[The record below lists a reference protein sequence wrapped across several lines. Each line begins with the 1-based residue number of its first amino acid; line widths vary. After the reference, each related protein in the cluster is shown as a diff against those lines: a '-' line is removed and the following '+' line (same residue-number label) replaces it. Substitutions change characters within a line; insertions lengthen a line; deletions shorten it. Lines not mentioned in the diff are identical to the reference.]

1 MEKDT
6 ITEKHLN
13 FLTSIFNQMV
23 EIRLDNITKIY
34 PGKRRRK
41 SLQKVKNV
49 LLRRKER
56 ETEKEEKDIVAVDH
70 VTLTVKDSA
79 YFTILGP
86 SGSGK
91 STTLGIIAG
100 HIEPDEGRV
109 YFGDEDVSDYPPHQR
124 DAVMVPQNLAL
135 FPHMII
141 EENVRFGLDYRK
153 ICPKCKALVYPKAK
167 NPLQR
172 LALRL
177 HLKTYDTHCGVKLR
191 KLRKNEKRERVEIA
205 LNTVGLDYNL
215 FGYRKIREL
224 SGGQKQRVAVARAL
238 ITESPV
244 WLLDEA
250 LGALDAKLRVE
261 MREEIR
267 RLQREGGITAMNVTH
282 DQVEALSSSDE
293 IGIMNEGRI
302 EQVGTP
308 VEIYKNPET
317 RFVADFIGRVNFCEG
332 EVLDSST
339 GRLHGLDR
347 QVSLYGVEPHLIG
360 KTATFMCRPEELA
373 VTKDHTGKYVIE
385 RMLDY
390 SGAEATYEVSKK
402 GLKDLRLQVR
412 MTSPTEILK
421 KGTPVN
427 LKYLSP
433 WGILKEH

>member
-1 MEKDT
+1 
-6 ITEKHLN
+6 
-13 FLTSIFNQMV
+13 MV
-23 EIRLDNITKIY
+23 EIRLDNLTKIY
-34 PGKRRRK
+34 PGKKRRK
-41 SLQKVKNV
+41 LLQKIIKVV
-49 LLRRKER
+49 FRRKQR
-56 ETEKEEKDIVAVDH
+56 EIEEEEKDVVAVDH
-70 VTLTVKDSA
+70 VTLTVKDSG
-79 YFTILGP
+79 YFTVLGP

-109 YFGDEDVSDYPPHQR
+109 YFGNTDVTGYPPHQR

-141 EENVRFGLDYRK
+141 EENVKFGLDYRK
-153 ICPKCKALVYPKAK
+153 ICPKCKALVHPKAK
-167 NPLQR
+167 NPIQR
-172 LALRL
+172 LAQFLRL
-177 HLKTYDTHCGVKLR
+177 KIYETHCGVNLR
-191 KLRKNEKRERVEIA
+191 KLTKNEKKDKVKTA
-205 LNTVGLDYNL
+205 LKMVGLDHRL
-215 FGYRKIREL
+215 FGHRKIREL
-224 SGGQKQRVAVARAL
+224 SGGQKQRVALARAL
-238 ITESPV
+238 ITESAV

-267 RLQREGGITAMNVTH
+267 SLQREGGITAINVTH

-339 GRLHGLDR
+339 GKLHGLDR
-347 QVSLYGVEPHLIG
+347 QVSLYGVEPPLIG

-373 VTKDHTGKYVIE
+373 INKDMNGKYIIE

-390 SGAEATYEVSKK
+390 SGAEATYEISKK
-402 GLKDLRLQVR
+402 GLKALRLQVR
-412 MTSPTEILK
+412 MTSPTQILN

-427 LKYLSP
+427 LKFLSP
-433 WGILKEH
+433 WRILKEH

>member
-1 MEKDT
+1 
-6 ITEKHLN
+6 
-13 FLTSIFNQMV
+13 MV
-23 EIRLDNITKIY
+23 EINLVNLTKIY
-34 PGKRRRK
+34 PGKKRRR
-41 SLQKVKNV
+41 
-49 LLRRKER
+49 LLRKIKNLAFRRKPR
-56 ETEKEEKDIVAVDH
+56 EIEKEEKDIVAVDH
-70 VTLTVKDSA
+70 VTLTVKDTG
-79 YFTILGP
+79 YFTVLGP

-109 YFGDEDVSDYPPHQR
+109 YFGKKDVTRYPPHQR

-141 EENVRFGLDYRK
+141 EDNVKFGLDYRR
-153 ICPKCKALVYPKAK
+153 ICSRCKALVYPTPK
-167 NPLQR
+167 NPMQR
-172 LALRL
+172 LAQYLR
-177 HLKTYDTHCGVKLR
+177 LKTYDTHCGVKLR
-191 KLRKNEKRERVEIA
+191 KLGKKEKRERVKNA

-238 ITESPV
+238 ITESSV

-267 RLQREGGITAMNVTH
+267 SLQRQGGITAINVTH

-302 EQVGTP
+302 EQIGTP
-308 VEIYKNPET
+308 VEIYKDPKT
-317 RFVADFIGRVNFCEG
+317 KFVADFIGRVNFCEG

-339 GRLHGLDR
+339 GKLHGLDKE
-347 QVSLYGVEPHLIG
+347 VSLYGVEPDFIG
-360 KTATFMCRPEELA
+360 KTAIFMCRPEELA
-373 VTKDHTGKYVIE
+373 VTKDNAGNYIIE
-385 RMLDY
+385 RLLDY
-390 SGAEATYEVSKK
+390 SGAEATYEISRK
-402 GLKDLRLQVR
+402 GLRDLRLQVLV
-412 MTSPTEILK
+412 TSPRQILN
-421 KGTPVN
+421 KGTRVN

-433 WGILKEH
+433 WRILK

>member
-1 MEKDT
+1 
-6 ITEKHLN
+6 
-13 FLTSIFNQMV
+13 MV
-23 EIRLDNITKIY
+23 EIKLDNLTKIY
-34 PGKRRRK
+34 PGKKRRK
-41 SLQKVKNV
+41 ILRKIGNIVF
-49 LLRRKER
+49 RRKPR
-56 ETEKEEKDIVAVDH
+56 EIEKEEKDIVAVDH
-70 VTLTVKDSA
+70 VTLTVKDTG
-79 YFTILGP
+79 YFTVLGP

-109 YFGDEDVSDYPPHQR
+109 YFGNKDVTRYPPHQR

-141 EENVRFGLDYRK
+141 EDNVKFGLDYRR
-153 ICPKCKALVYPKAK
+153 ICSKCGALVYPNPK
-167 NPLQR
+167 NPMQR
-172 LALRL
+172 LAQYLRL
-177 HLKTYDTHCGVKLR
+177 KAYDTHCGVKLR
-191 KLRKNEKRERVEIA
+191 KLGKKEKRERVKTS

-238 ITESPV
+238 ITESSV

-267 RLQREGGITAMNVTH
+267 SLQRQGGITAINVTH

-302 EQVGTP
+302 EQIGTP
-308 VEIYKNPET
+308 VEIYKDPRT
-317 RFVADFIGRVNFCEG
+317 KFVADFIGRVNFCEG

-339 GRLHGLDR
+339 GKLHGLDKE
-347 QVSLYGVEPHLIG
+347 VSLYGVEPALIG
-360 KTATFMCRPEELA
+360 KTAIFMCRPEELA
-373 VTKDHTGKYVIE
+373 VTKDDAGKYIIE
-385 RMLDY
+385 RLLDY
-390 SGAEATYEVSKK
+390 SGAEATYEVSRK
-402 GLKDLRLQVR
+402 GLEALRLQVR
-412 MTSPTEILK
+412 MTSPTQILN
-421 KGTPVN
+421 KGTRVN

-433 WGILKEH
+433 WRILKEH

>member
-1 MEKDT
+1 
-6 ITEKHLN
+6 
-13 FLTSIFNQMV
+13 MV
-23 EIRLDNITKIY
+23 EIRLDNLTKIY
-34 PGKRRRK
+34 PGKKRRK
-41 SLQKVKNV
+41 LLRKMKNV
-49 LLRRKER
+49 LFRRKQR
-56 ETEKEEKDIVAVDH
+56 EIEKEEKDIVAVDH
-70 VTLTVKDSA
+70 VTLAVKDTG
-79 YFTILGP
+79 YFTVLGP

-109 YFGDEDVSDYPPHQR
+109 YFGNTDITGYPPHQR

-141 EENVRFGLDYRK
+141 EENVKFGLDYRK
-153 ICPKCKALVYPKAK
+153 ICSKCKALVYPNPK
-167 NPLQR
+167 NSIQR
-172 LALRL
+172 LAQYLR
-177 HLKTYDTHCGVKLR
+177 LKTYDTHCGVKLR
-191 KLRKNEKRERVEIA
+191 KLRKKEKKERVKTA
-205 LNTVGLDYNL
+205 LNTVGLDYHL

-238 ITESPV
+238 ITESSV

-267 RLQREGGITAMNVTH
+267 SLQREGGITAINVTH

-332 EVLDSST
+332 DVLDSST
-339 GRLHGLDR
+339 GKLHGLDR
-347 QVSLYGVEPHLIG
+347 QVSLYGVEPPLIG
-360 KTATFMCRPEELA
+360 KTAIFMCRPEELA
-373 VTKDHTGKYVIE
+373 ITKDHNGKYIIE

-390 SGAEATYEVSKK
+390 SGAEATYEISKK
-402 GLKDLRLQVR
+402 GLKALRLQVR
-412 MTSPTEILK
+412 MTSPTQILN
-421 KGTPVN
+421 KGTTVN
-427 LKYLSP
+427 LRYLSP
-433 WGILKEH
+433 WRILKEH